1 VLLHMLAAENG
12 TNSPFAAPQRFRPE
26 SRGQLTLGGR
36 RWAARRTAGVG
47 HNRRE
52 IVEEAFAG
60 KGKYRSANGGTL
72 H

>member
-1 VLLHMLAAENG
+1 M
-12 TNSPFAAPQRFRPE
+12 RPSLVSQSSNVGITQYRDQMRSAGE
-26 SRGQLTLGGR
+26 IVIAHPER
-36 RWAARRTAGVG
+36 RWAARRTAGVA

-72 H
+72 D

>member
-1 VLLHMLAAENG
+1 MLAGDTETG
-12 TNSPFAAPQRFRPE
+12 KM
-26 SRGQLTLGGR
+26 R
-36 RWAARRTAGVG
+36 RWAARRTAGVA

-72 H
+72 D